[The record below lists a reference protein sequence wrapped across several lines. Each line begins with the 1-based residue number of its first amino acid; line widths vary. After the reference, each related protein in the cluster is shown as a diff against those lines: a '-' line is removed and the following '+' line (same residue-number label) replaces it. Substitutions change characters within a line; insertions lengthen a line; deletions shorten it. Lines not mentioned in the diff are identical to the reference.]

1 MKKLKTGS
9 APRILTGI
17 ALSPGLV
24 VGTAYKIQS
33 RVRGFHRIS
42 ITAAEV
48 DFELRRFRKAL
59 AKSTEQLHSV
69 KSRFES
75 LVGEENSHIFDAHLL
90 ILEDRRLLEEVE
102 ARIRLDLVA
111 PERAVEEVSECW
123 LSAYRALQDPFFRE
137 RGSDV
142 EEVMERIIA
151 NLMELDPQGAQDV
164 PEGLILVA
172 SEVSLA
178 LLADYRL
185 ERIKGLV
192 LTRAGRTSHVTII
205 ARSYRIPVVSNIENV
220 EDLVRTGETVIV
232 DGSLGVVHVGPEADE
247 IRRCQ
252 RRISETQRE
261 SLRLSEDSAPCMTH
275 DGRRI
280 HVHVN
285 TEIPG
290 DIAAAVGMGAEG
302 VGLFRSE
309 FIYMQRR
316 QALISEE
323 DQFEIYRNLA
333 QTLGERPV
341 VIRTL
346 DVGEGNPAYFVSEL
360 QGADISL
367 GLRGIRLSLKYPEVF
382 RAQLRAILRASAY
395 GNLKIVLPMVS
406 NLDEV
411 IVTKRLLEQTRRE
424 LQEEGHPVR
433 WPIELGVMVEVPSLL
448 FTLEHVAAEADF
460 LAVGTNDLIQYTL
473 AVSRTDE
480 RVAFLF
486 NPLHPAVLA
495 SLKRVAEVSAQV
507 GKTSWICG
515 EAASNPLCVY
525 VLIGLGFQHLSMNPH
540 AIPGIKRMIREVNFE
555 EARQTVA
562 HLLTLRTLEEIE
574 VFVEGYLQNL
584 EHYPRLVDHLTS

>member
-1 MKKLKTGS
+1 MKKLKTVR
-9 APRILTGI
+9 APRILTGL

-33 RVRGFHRIS
+33 RVRRFHRIT
-42 ITAAEV
+42 ITQDEV
-48 DFELRRFRKAL
+48 GFELQRFREAL
-59 AKSTEQLHSV
+59 AKSKEQLQNV

-75 LVGEENSHIFDAHLL
+75 LVGEENSHIIDAHIL
-90 ILEDRRLLEEVE
+90 ILEDRRLVEEIE
-102 ARIRLDLVA
+102 ERIRLELVS
-111 PERAVEEVSECW
+111 PERAVQEVSERW

-137 RGSDV
+137 RGSDL

-151 NLMELDPQGAQDV
+151 NLMELDTHGAEDL

-178 LLADYRL
+178 VLADYQL

-205 ARSYRIPVVSNIENV
+205 ARSYRIPVVSNIENI

-232 DGSLGVVHVGPEADE
+232 DGLLGVVHVGPEADE

-252 RRISETQRE
+252 RRISEGQRE
-261 SLRLSEDSAPCMTH
+261 LLLVAQDRTPCMTR

-280 HVHVN
+280 HIHVN
-285 TEIPG
+285 TEIAGEVPG
-290 DIAAAVGMGAEG
+290 ALATGAEG

-309 FIYMQRR
+309 YIFMQRR
-316 QALISEE
+316 HTLLTED
-323 DQFEIYRNLA
+323 DQFEIYRRLA
-333 QTLGERPV
+333 ETVGERPA

-346 DVGEGNPAYFVSEL
+346 DIGEGNPAYFVAEL
-360 QGADISL
+360 QGVDVSL

-382 RAQLRAILRASAY
+382 RSQLRAILRAGAH

-406 NLDEV
+406 SLDEV
-411 IVTKRLLEQTRRE
+411 IQSKRLLERTHQE
-424 LQEEGHPVR
+424 LLEEGCPVR

-448 FTLEHVAAEADF
+448 ITLDQVAAECDF

-480 RVAFLF
+480 RVAYLF

-495 SLKRVAEVSAQV
+495 SLQKVAQVSARQ
-507 GKTSWICG
+507 GKTAWICG
-515 EAASNPLCVY
+515 EAACNPLCVY

-540 AIPGIKRMIREVNFE
+540 AIPAMKQMVREIDFR
-555 EARQTVA
+555 EAERTVTD
-562 HLLTLRTLEEIE
+562 LMKLRTLEEIE
-574 VFVEGYLQNL
+574 VYVEDHLQNL
-584 EHYPRLVDHLTS
+584 EHFPRLVDHLTS